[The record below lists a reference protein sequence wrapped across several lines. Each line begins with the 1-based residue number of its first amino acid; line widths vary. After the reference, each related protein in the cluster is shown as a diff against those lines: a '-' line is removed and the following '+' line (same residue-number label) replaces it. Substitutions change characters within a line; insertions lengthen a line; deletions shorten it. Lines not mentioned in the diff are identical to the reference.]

1 MIEGYIYRLFTF
13 CFLFFTLSLHTSLMA
28 GSEVSIPFESDAGFI
43 LIEASVDG
51 NIGTFIFDTAADQ
64 LLLDNVKS
72 RTGATSLF
80 TTINGDMQAAEVK
93 LKTFRLGDFKRNNI
107 KAYVTDLSDIEQM
120 LGRNI
125 LGIIGA
131 KLFQSE
137 LIYIDRLNNTLSFVD
152 RSFVDAHISD
162 ASVSSDF
169 NEEYSIFSMVLII
182 EGKAHTFILDSAAS
196 VSLVSNELI
205 KRHVSLFTPLKK
217 YCKLLGA
224 HLPHTEAQYY
234 SFLQLEQL
242 DFLDKS
248 MEMVGVDLSKV
259 SESLGFKIDGILSI
273 TDLSYSSM
281 IFDYES
287 QKLYLF

>member
-1 MIEGYIYRLFTF
+1 
-13 CFLFFTLSLHTSLMA
+13 MA
-28 GSEVSIPFESDAGFI
+28 KSTGSIPFENAAGFI

-51 NIGTFIFDTAADQ
+51 NNGTFIFDTASDQ
-64 LLLDNVKS
+64 ILLDKVKS
-72 RTGATSLF
+72 WTGATSLF
-80 TTINGDMQAAEVK
+80 TTVIGEMQATEIK
-93 LKTFRLGDFKRNNI
+93 LKSFKLGNFKRKNI

-131 KLFQSE
+131 KLFHSE

-169 NEEYSIFSMVLII
+169 NEEYSIFLLVLII

-196 VSLVSNELI
+196 VSLVSDKLI

-224 HLPHTEAQYY
+224 HLQHKEAQYY
-234 SFLQLEQL
+234 SFVQQEQL
-242 DFLDKS
+242 GFLKNT

-259 SESLGFKIDGILSI
+259 SESLGFEIDGILSI
-273 TDLSYSSM
+273 TDLSYRSM
-281 IFDYES
+281 IFDYKS